1 MPVSSGQANMPAHRQ
16 VGVLIQVVA
25 GSSPAGGANKKQ
37 IANRR
42 SAFCF
47 LLCWVGG
54 VATSSS
60 DQREE
65 QVQTLRSKFAT
76 SNARGVRVGHLVP
89 LRASP
94 RCGHRLQKRAP
105 GTFLLR

>member
-1 MPVSSGQANMPAHRQ
+1 MSSKQKPPNRVVFVLAFFPTAPEHPRQ
-16 VGVLIQVVA
+16 
-25 GSSPAGGANKKQ
+25 
-37 IANRR
+37 
-42 SAFCF
+42 
-47 LLCWVGG
+47 LC
-54 VATSSS
+54 S

-76 SNARGVRVGHLVP
+76 SNARGVRVGRLVP